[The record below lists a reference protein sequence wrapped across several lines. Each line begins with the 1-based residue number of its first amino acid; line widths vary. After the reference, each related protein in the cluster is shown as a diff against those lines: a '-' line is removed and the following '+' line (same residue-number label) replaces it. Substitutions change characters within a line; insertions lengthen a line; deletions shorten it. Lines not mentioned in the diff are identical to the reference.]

1 MIRTSK
7 TYKLLVRLFQ
17 ILPKKRKRSLFK
29 LIPLAALTGLV
40 DVMVVG
46 IVSRLFTT
54 FIGQANKPTLPFQE
68 LIPEDP
74 KTKILSLVIIYIS
87 MNWLASFSKLFL
99 RGSQERLRVAI
110 WRDLSELAQRK
121 LLAQPYEFFL
131 NKKKSDLSSKVLLN
145 ISRVSEFLV
154 KPILQIASGLCVISF
169 ICIAVLF
176 IAKSIALYLI
186 ISLLIFYIFIS
197 LFVTPFIRFASR
209 QRIKLEKQTN
219 NVLTE
224 SMRTIIDVHLTGSE
238 SYFEKKYILAGKN
251 AFPFIWKAE
260 VLPEFPRALIEP
272 FGITLI
278 FTIGLFP
285 YFMGK
290 DDSMLI
296 EIIPFLATIAIASLK
311 LIPPLQDS
319 FRALTSLRASI
330 PDLEEILKLV
340 ELPSQRLTKR
350 SPGVLSKEGIE
361 PRNNIKLKQISYQY
375 PNSETYTL
383 KNININIPIGARVA
397 FVGETGSGKTTTA
410 NQLLCLLRPTEGCL
424 LLDGVEVTESEVPA
438 WQGCCSYVPQSIT
451 LLNSNIID
459 NIAYGL
465 EETIID
471 HDRVWDA
478 LHAAQ
483 LADLVDEMPMG
494 LYTTIGE
501 NGIRLSGGQRQ
512 RLALA
517 RAFYRKAKL
526 LVLDEATSSLDTR
539 TEAEVMEAIE
549 IIGRRCTIVIIAH
562 RLSTIERADYI
573 YEFQKGTINSHGNYQ
588 QLLRSSKSFS
598 DMVDIAKRKNNE
610 NSR

>member
-17 ILPKKRKRSLFK
+17 TLPRKRKRSLFK
-29 LIPLAALTGLV
+29 LIPLAAVTGLV
-40 DVMVVG
+40 DVLVVG
-46 IVSRLFTT
+46 IVSRLFTA
-54 FIGQANKPTLPFQE
+54 FIGQANKPPLPFQD

-74 KTKILSLVIIYIS
+74 KTKVLSLVIIYIA
-87 MNWLASFSKLFL
+87 MNWVASFSKLFL

-131 NKKKSDLSSKVLLN
+131 NKKQSDLSSKVLLN

-186 ISLLIFYIFIS
+186 ISLLTFYIFIS

-209 QRIKLEKQTN
+209 QRIRLEKQTN

-238 SYFEKKYILAGKN
+238 DYFEKKYILAGKN

-278 FTIGLFP
+278 FTIGLLP
-285 YFMGK
+285 YLIGK

-296 EIIPFLATIAIASLK
+296 EIIPFLATIAVASLK
-311 LIPPLQDS
+311 LVPPLQDS
-319 FRALTSLRASI
+319 FKALTSLRASI

-350 SPGVLSKEGIE
+350 SHGVLSKEGIE
-361 PRNNIKLKQISYQY
+361 PRNNIQLEKISYKY
-375 PNSETYTL
+375 PNSDTYTL
-383 KNININIPIGARVA
+383 KNITINIPIGARVA

-410 NQLLCLLRPTEGCL
+410 NQLLCLLRPTQGFL
-424 LLDGVEVTESEVPA
+424 LLDGVEVTESEVPS
-438 WQGCCSYVPQSIT
+438 WQDCCSYVPQSIT
-451 LLNSNIID
+451 LLNSNIIE

-471 HDRVWDA
+471 HERVWDA

-517 RAFYRKAKL
+517 RAFYRKSKL
-526 LVLDEATSSLDTR
+526 LVLDEATSSLDNR

-549 IIGRRCTIVIIAH
+549 MIGRRCTIVIIAH
-562 RLSTIERADYI
+562 RLSTIERADCI
-573 YEFQKGTINSHGNYQ
+573 YEFKNGTINSHGNYQ
-588 QLLRSSKSFS
+588 QLLKSSKSFS
-598 DMVDIAKRKNNE
+598 DMVDIAKRKNHFDL
-610 NSR
+610 